1 LTGCVIDNVDV
12 GIAYPRG
19 NISNCTFLPTCAA
32 SLSEAFE
39 AKYPVCNSIIAAPIS
54 ASESKPVVLN
64 NCVILEGM
72 ISDKVAPYVTLTDC
86 IVTNLEAVA
95 LLADGSISATSCAID
110 FGSASYIS
118 QKLSDIDIIGSQ
130 RIYNGRVD
138 AGAYEFDWRGKYAD
152 TILPKR
158 CTVGKASP
166 EVVQGEAKVLVTGTL
181 DTEIVGPGTGRRYQ
195 VEIPVKV
202 TGTGT
207 LTVEKGDETVAT
219 FTAFDGEQIF
229 AYKSMNNSETFSF
242 VYTPGESDNGCAE
255 IGQGK
260 INSFAFT
267 VILR

>member
-1 LTGCVIDNVDV
+1 M
-12 GIAYPRG
+12 
-19 NISNCTFLPTCAA
+19 
-32 SLSEAFE
+32 
-39 AKYPVCNSIIAAPIS
+39 
-54 ASESKPVVLN
+54 VV
-64 NCVILEGM
+64 
-72 ISDKVAPYVTLTDC
+72 
-86 IVTNLEAVA
+86 
-95 LLADGSISATSCAID
+95 
-110 FGSASYIS
+110 
-118 QKLSDIDIIGSQ
+118 
-130 RIYNGRVD
+130 
-138 AGAYEFDWRGKYAD
+138 
-152 TILPKR
+152 
-158 CTVGKASP
+158 KASP

-207 LTVEKGDETVAT
+207 LTVMKGDETVAT